1 MTTWKVPWRISMI
14 QLDLRNRKVQW
25 IFGWKVRHCTLMY
38 CRKGTL
44 SSNILLM
51 EEIWWI
57 VYPTIYKVLCIPGG
71 AGFLPSTA
79 PWVVICDRSQEKSL
93 QICTSPIT
101 DAFVRLWNDGLVE
114 VTVNLTSVIC
124 FRWVGWTHN
133 KNRTQTVTFLD
144 VGPEVWYLI
153 IFHMFYNYKRKLRKS
168 DVGSTTF
175 PLRRRLGGETHVMC
189 GLVLSFFGL
198 CCWSQFGVKTR
209 FLEDWGESLVGFFVA
224 QHEPLVVILGL
235 KWWCFLV
242 CFFGILWS
250 VQVIFSCFWAC
261 PKKILT
267 PKHQTLPSNWE
278 CPEKKTM

>member
-124 FRWVGWTHN
+124 FRRVGWTHQQESN
-133 KNRTQTVTFLD
+133 KNSDFLGCRTGGLISDHLPYVLQLQAKAAEVRCWFDYFSIEKAKRSVKHAWCAVWCCVFFWVVLLKPVWGKIIGFLKI
-144 VGPEVWYLI
+144 GGRVWL
-153 IFHMFYNYKRKLRKS
+153 
-168 DVGSTTF
+168 D
-175 PLRRRLGGETHVMC
+175 
-189 GLVLSFFGL
+189 
-198 CCWSQFGVKTR
+198 
-209 FLEDWGESLVGFFVA
+209 FLLLNMSL
-224 QHEPLVVILGL
+224 LLL
-235 KWWCFLV
+235 
-242 CFFGILWS
+242 
-250 VQVIFSCFWAC
+250 FWA
-261 PKKILT
+261 
-267 PKHQTLPSNWE
+267 
-278 CPEKKTM
+278 